1 MTTTTLR
8 LTAAIRAHGGAL
20 PLLSGAIAT
29 DGLRLEHLRVE
40 PQIAAYRR
48 MVRELA
54 FDVCE
59 LAPTTYLCAKAFDKA
74 FTAIP
79 VFLTRDFHHHSVVCN
94 LASGI
99 KEPQDLRGKKF
110 GVRAYTVTTGVWTRG
125 ILESE
130 YGVDPAT
137 VTWYTDDEEH
147 VTEWVAPPNVVR
159 LPPGESLAEM
169 IAAGRLDAALSGMA
183 GIGRSG
189 PPTANWEAAAAQAV
203 AAPTASS
210 LVPLFPEA
218 RALEQEWY
226 RRTHIFPMHGLIVIR
241 NSVLAEHPWVAPE
254 LLRAF
259 QASKV
264 LHLQR
269 LDLAGPST
277 ADDRHI
283 LEIQEIIG
291 GGDPLPFGL
300 EANRPT
306 LEALI
311 RYAYSQKIIP
321 RQVRP
326 EEVFAV
332 NALDLS
338 SSTT

>member
-1 MTTTTLR
+1 MAMTTLT
-8 LTAAIRAHGGAL
+8 LTAAVRSHGGAL
-20 PLLSGAIAT
+20 PLFSGAIAMN
-29 DGLRLEHLRVE
+29 GLRLDHINVE

-48 MVRELA
+48 MVRDLA

-59 LAPTTYLCAKAFDKA
+59 LAPTTYLCAKAFNKP

-79 VFLTRDFHHHSVVCN
+79 VFLTRDFHHRSVVCN
-94 LASGI
+94 VASGV
-99 KEPQDLRGKKF
+99 KEPQDLLGKTF

-130 YGVDPAT
+130 YDVDPAK

-147 VTEWVAPPNVVR
+147 VTEWAAPSNVVQ

-203 AAPTASS
+203 AAPTAAR
-210 LVPLFPEA
+210 LVPLFPSA
-218 RALEQEWY
+218 RALEVEWY
-226 RRTHIFPMHGLIVIR
+226 QRTKIFPIHGLIVIK

-259 QASKV
+259 QASKA

-269 LDLAGPST
+269 LADAGPST

-283 LEIQEIIG
+283 LETQEMIG

-306 LEALI
+306 IEALI
-311 RYAYSQKIIP
+311 QYAYSQKIIP
-321 RQVRP
+321 AKVRP
-326 EEVFAV
+326 EEVFAP
-332 NALDLS
+332 NAFDL
-338 SSTT
+338 

>member
-1 MTTTTLR
+1 MATTTLT
-8 LTAAIRAHGGAL
+8 LTAAVRSHGGAL
-20 PLLSGAIAT
+20 PLFSGAIAM
-29 DGLRLEHLRVE
+29 DGLRLDHIKVE

-48 MVRELA
+48 MVRDLA

-59 LAPTTYLCAKAFDKA
+59 LAPTTYLCAKGFDKQ

-79 VFLTRDFHHHSVVCN
+79 VFLTRDFHHRSVVCN
-94 LASGI
+94 VASGI
-99 KEPQDLRGKKF
+99 KEPRDLLGKKF

-130 YGVDPAT
+130 YDVDPGK

-147 VTEWVAPPNVVR
+147 VTEWVAPPNVVK

-169 IAAGRLDAALSGMA
+169 ITMGRLDAALSGAA

-203 AAPTASS
+203 AAPTAAQ
-210 LVPLFPEA
+210 LAPLFPDA
-218 RALEQEWY
+218 RALEVEWY
-226 RRTHIFPMHGLIVIR
+226 QRTKIFPIHGLIVIK
-241 NSVLAEHPWVAPE
+241 NAVLAEHPWVAPE

-259 QASKV
+259 QASKE

-269 LDLAGPST
+269 LADAGPST

-283 LEIQEIIG
+283 LETQEMIG
-291 GGDPLPFGL
+291 GGDPLPLGL

-306 LEALI
+306 IEALI
-311 RYAYSQKIIP
+311 QYAYSQKIIP
-321 RQVRP
+321 AEVQP
-326 EEVFAV
+326 EEVFAP
-332 NALDLS
+332 NALDL
-338 SSTT
+338 

>member
-1 MTTTTLR
+1 MATTTLT
-8 LTAAIRAHGGAL
+8 LTAAVRSHGGAL
-20 PLLSGAIAT
+20 PIFSGAIAME
-29 DGLRLEHLRVE
+29 GLRLDQIKVE

-48 MVRELA
+48 MVRDLA

-59 LAPTTYLCAKAFDKA
+59 LAPTTYLCAKAFNKQ
-74 FTAIP
+74 FTALP
-79 VFLTRDFHHHSVVCN
+79 VFLTRDFHHRSVVCN
-94 LASGI
+94 VASGI
-99 KEPQDLRGKKF
+99 KEPKDLQGKKF

-130 YGVDPAT
+130 YDVDPAK

-147 VTEWVAPPNVVR
+147 VAEWVAPPNVVQ
-159 LPPGESLAEM
+159 LPPGKSLAEM

-203 AAPTASS
+203 AAPTAAR
-210 LVPLFPEA
+210 LVPLFPNA
-218 RALEQEWY
+218 RALEVEWY
-226 RRTHIFPMHGLIVIR
+226 QRTQVFPMHGLIVIK
-241 NSVLAEHPWVAPE
+241 NAILAEHPWVAPE

-259 QASKV
+259 QASKE
-264 LHLQR
+264 LHLKR
-269 LDLAGPST
+269 LADAGPST

-283 LEIQEIIG
+283 LEIQEMIG

-306 LEALI
+306 IEALI
-311 RYAYSQKIIP
+311 QYAYSQKIIP
-321 RQVRP
+321 VKVEP
-326 EEVFAV
+326 EEVFAP
-332 NALDLS
+332 NALDL
-338 SSTT
+338 

>member
-1 MTTTTLR
+1 MTTTTLT
-8 LTAAIRAHGGAL
+8 LTAAVRSHGGAL
-20 PLLSGAIAT
+20 PLFSGAVAM
-29 DGLRLEHLRVE
+29 DGLRLEHITVE

-54 FDVCE
+54 FDMCE
-59 LAPTTYLCAKAFDKA
+59 LAPTTYLCAKALDKP

-79 VFLTRDFHHHSVVCN
+79 VFLTRDFHHRSVVCN
-94 LASGI
+94 VASGI
-99 KEPQDLRGKKF
+99 KAPKDLLGKKF

-130 YGVDPAT
+130 YEVDPAK

-147 VTEWVAPPNVVR
+147 VTEWVAPPNVVK
-159 LPPGESLAEM
+159 LPPGESLAAM

-203 AAPTASS
+203 AAPTAAQ
-210 LVPLFPEA
+210 LVPLFPNA
-218 RALEQEWY
+218 RALEVEWY
-226 RRTHIFPMHGLIVIR
+226 QRTKIFPIHGVIVIK
-241 NSVLAEHPWVAPE
+241 NAVLAEHPWVAPE

-259 QASKV
+259 QASKD

-269 LDLAGPST
+269 LAAAGPST

-283 LEIQEIIG
+283 LETQEMVG

-300 EANRPT
+300 AANRPT
-306 LEALI
+306 IEALI
-311 RYAYSQKIIP
+311 DYAYSQKIIP
-321 RQVRP
+321 AKVRS
-326 EEVFAV
+326 EEVFAP
-332 NALDLS
+332 NALDL
-338 SSTT
+338 

>member
-1 MTTTTLR
+1 MTTTTLT
-8 LTAAIRAHGGAL
+8 LTAAVRSHGGAL
-20 PLLSGAIAT
+20 PLCSGAIPM
-29 DGLRLEHLRVE
+29 DGLHLDHIKVE

-48 MVRELA
+48 MVRDLA

-59 LAPTTYLCAKAFDKA
+59 LAPTTYLCAKAFNKQ
-74 FTAIP
+74 FTALP
-79 VFLTRDFHHHSVVCN
+79 VFLTRDFHHRSVVCN
-94 LASGI
+94 VASGI
-99 KEPQDLRGKKF
+99 KEPKDLQGKKF

-130 YGVDPAT
+130 YDVDPAK

-147 VTEWVAPPNVVR
+147 VAEWVAPPNVVQ
-159 LPPGESLAEM
+159 LPPGKSLAEM

-203 AAPTASS
+203 AAPTAAR
-210 LVPLFPEA
+210 LVPLFPNA
-218 RALEQEWY
+218 RALEVEWY
-226 RRTHIFPMHGLIVIR
+226 QRTQVFPMHGLIVIK
-241 NSVLAEHPWVAPE
+241 NTILAEHPWVAPE

-259 QASKV
+259 QASKE
-264 LHLQR
+264 LHLKR
-269 LDLAGPST
+269 LADAGPST

-283 LEIQEIIG
+283 LEIREMIG

-306 LEALI
+306 IEALI
-311 RYAYSQKIIP
+311 QYAYSQKIIP
-321 RQVRP
+321 VKVEP
-326 EEVFAV
+326 EEVFAP
-332 NALDLS
+332 NALDL
-338 SSTT
+338 

>member
-1 MTTTTLR
+1 MATTPLT
-8 LTAAIRAHGGAL
+8 LTAAVRPHGGAL
-20 PLLSGAIAT
+20 LLLSGAIPM
-29 DGLRLEHLRVE
+29 DGLRLDHIKVE

-48 MVRELA
+48 MVRDLA

-59 LAPTTYLCAKAFDKA
+59 LAPTTYLCAKAFNKP

-94 LASGI
+94 IASGI
-99 KEPQDLRGKKF
+99 KGPRDLRGKKF

-125 ILESE
+125 VLESE
-130 YGVDPAT
+130 YGVDPSQ

-147 VTEWVAPPNVVR
+147 VTEWIAPSNVVR

-189 PPTANWEAAAAQAV
+189 PPTATWETAAAQAV
-203 AAPTASS
+203 AAPTAVELS
-210 LVPLFPEA
+210 PLFPNA
-218 RALEQEWY
+218 RALEVEWY
-226 RRTHIFPMHGLIVIR
+226 RRTKIFPMHGVVVIKDA
-241 NSVLAEHPWVAPE
+241 VLAEHPWVASE

-259 QASKV
+259 QASKD
-264 LHLQR
+264 LHLKR
-269 LDLAGPST
+269 LADAGPST

-283 LEIQEIIG
+283 LETQEMIG

-306 LEALI
+306 IEALI
-311 RYAYSQKIIP
+311 QYAYSQQIIP
-321 RQVRP
+321 MKVRP
-326 EEVFAV
+326 EEVFAA
-332 NALDLS
+332 NALEL
-338 SSTT
+338 

>member
-1 MTTTTLR
+1 MAATTLT
-8 LTAAIRAHGGAL
+8 LTAAVRSHGGAL
-20 PLLSGAIAT
+20 PLCSGAIVM
-29 DGLRLEHLRVE
+29 DGLRLDHVKVE

-48 MVRELA
+48 MVRDLA

-59 LAPTTYLCAKAFDKA
+59 LAPTTYLCAKAFNKQ

-79 VFLTRDFHHHSVVCN
+79 VFLTRDFHHRSVVCN
-94 LASGI
+94 MASGI
-99 KEPQDLRGKKF
+99 KEPKDLLGKKF

-130 YGVDPAT
+130 YDVDPAG

-147 VTEWVAPPNVVR
+147 VTEWVAPPNVVK
-159 LPPGESLAEM
+159 LPAGESLAEM

-189 PPTANWEAAAAQAV
+189 PPTANWEAAAAQAA
-203 AAPTASS
+203 AAPSAAQ
-210 LVPLFPEA
+210 LVPLFPTA
-218 RALEQEWY
+218 PALEMEWY
-226 RRTHIFPMHGLIVIR
+226 LRTKIFPIHGLIVIK
-241 NSVLAEHPWVAPE
+241 NAVLAEHPWVAPE

-259 QASKV
+259 QASKE

-269 LDLAGPST
+269 LADAGPST

-283 LEIQEIIG
+283 LETQAMIG

-300 EANRPT
+300 AANRPT
-306 LEALI
+306 IEALI
-311 RYAYSQKIIP
+311 EYAYSQKIIP
-321 RQVRP
+321 AKVRP
-326 EEVFAV
+326 EEVFAP
-332 NALDLS
+332 NALDL
-338 SSTT
+338 

>member
-1 MTTTTLR
+1 MATTTLT
-8 LTAAIRAHGGAL
+8 LTAAVRSHGGAL
-20 PLLSGAIAT
+20 PLFGGAIPM
-29 DGLRLEHLRVE
+29 DGLRLDYIKVE

-48 MVRELA
+48 MVRDLA

-59 LAPTTYLCAKAFDKA
+59 LAPTTYLCAKAFNKQ

-79 VFLTRDFHHHSVVCN
+79 VFLTRDFHHRSVVCN
-94 LASGI
+94 MASGI
-99 KEPQDLRGKKF
+99 KEPQDLLGKTF

-130 YGVDPAT
+130 YDVDPAQ

-147 VTEWVAPPNVVR
+147 VTEWVAPPNVVK

-203 AAPTASS
+203 AAPTAAE
-210 LVPLFPEA
+210 LVPLFPNA
-218 RALEQEWY
+218 RALEVEWHQ
-226 RRTHIFPMHGLIVIR
+226 RTKIFPMHGLIVIK
-241 NSVLAEHPWVAPE
+241 NAVLAEHPWVAPA

-259 QASKV
+259 QTSKES
-264 LHLQR
+264 HLKHIAN
-269 LDLAGPST
+269 AGPST

-283 LEIQEIIG
+283 LETREMIG

-300 EANRPT
+300 DANRPT
-306 LEALI
+306 IEALI
-311 RYAYSQKIIP
+311 QYAYSQKIIP
-321 RQVRP
+321 VKVAP
-326 EEVFAV
+326 ETVFAP
-332 NALDLS
+332 NALDL
-338 SSTT
+338 

>member
-1 MTTTTLR
+1 MATTTLT
-8 LTAAIRAHGGAL
+8 LTAAVRSHGGSL
-20 PLLSGAIAT
+20 PLFSGAIPMH
-29 DGLRLEHLRVE
+29 GLRLEQIHVE

-59 LAPTTYLCAKAFDKA
+59 LAPTTYLCAQAFNKQ
-74 FTAIP
+74 FMAIP
-79 VFLTRDFHHHSVVCN
+79 VSLTRDFHHRSVVCN
-94 LASGI
+94 VASGI
-99 KEPQDLRGKKF
+99 NAPKDLMGKKF

-130 YGVDPAT
+130 YDVDPAR

-147 VTEWVAPPNVVR
+147 VTEWVAPPNVVK

-169 IAAGRLDAALSGMA
+169 IAAGRLDAALSGAA

-203 AAPTASS
+203 AAPTAAQ
-210 LVPLFPEA
+210 LTPLFPNA
-218 RALEQEWY
+218 RALEVEWY
-226 RRTHIFPMHGLIVIR
+226 QRTRIFPIHGLIVIK
-241 NSVLAEHPWVAPE
+241 NAVLAEHPWVAPE

-259 QASKV
+259 QASKD
-264 LHLQR
+264 LHLTR
-269 LDLAGPST
+269 LADAGPST

-283 LEIQEIIG
+283 LETQEMIG

-306 LEALI
+306 IAALI
-311 RYAYSQKIIP
+311 QYAYSQKIIP
-321 RQVRP
+321 VKVRP
-326 EEVFAV
+326 EEVFPP
-332 NALDLS
+332 NALEL
-338 SSTT
+338 

>member
-1 MTTTTLR
+1 MATTTLT
-8 LTAAIRAHGGAL
+8 LTAAIRSHGGAL
-20 PLLSGAIAT
+20 PLFSGTIAM
-29 DGLRLEHLRVE
+29 DGLRLDHINVE

-48 MVRELA
+48 MVRDLA

-59 LAPTTYLCAKAFDKA
+59 LAPTTYLCAKAFNKQ

-79 VFLTRDFHHHSVVCN
+79 VFLTRDFHHRSVVCN
-94 LASGI
+94 AASGI
-99 KEPQDLRGKKF
+99 QEPRDLLGKTF

-130 YGVDPAT
+130 YDVDPAQ
-137 VTWYTDDEEH
+137 VAWYTDDEEH
-147 VTEWVAPPNVVR
+147 VTEWVAPPNVVK

-169 IAAGRLDAALSGMA
+169 IAAGRLDAALSGAA

-203 AAPTASS
+203 AAPTAAQ
-210 LVPLFPEA
+210 LVPLFPNA
-218 RALEQEWY
+218 RALEVEWY
-226 RRTHIFPMHGLIVIR
+226 RRTKIFPIHGLIVIK
-241 NSVLAEHPWVAPE
+241 NAVLAEYPWVAPE

-259 QASKV
+259 QASKA

-269 LDLAGPST
+269 LADAGPST

-283 LEIQEIIG
+283 LETQEMIG

-306 LEALI
+306 IEALI
-311 RYAYSQKIIP
+311 QYAYSQKIIP
-321 RQVRP
+321 MKVRP
-326 EEVFAV
+326 EEVFAP
-332 NALDLS
+332 NALDL
-338 SSTT
+338 